1 MPESSPAILDMA
13 FFIRFAINLLSLFVL
28 VRLCYYRKSPNRDFL
43 FSFYLFG
50 IGVFLVTRLL
60 HNVDVSMGFAFS
72 LFAIFSMLRYRTE
85 SISIKEMTYLFLV
98 IGIAL
103 LSAVGQIN
111 YWELLFINLLISGFA
126 AFAESLLFMPKLA
139 EKTIQYERIDN
150 IKPQNREPLLADLK
164 QRTGLNIQT
173 VQIENIDFLKDTAL
187 LKIYYLED
195 ESKPTQQPI
204 DIDNQAGEKI
214 NVSRWSIK

>member
-1 MPESSPAILDMA
+1 MLESGPTTLDVA
-13 FFIRFAINLLSLFVL
+13 FFIRFAINLFSLFVL

-50 IGVFLVTRLL
+50 IGVFFITRLL

-103 LSAVGQIN
+103 LSAVSQIN
-111 YWELLFINLLISGFA
+111 YWELLLINLLISGFA
-126 AFAESLLFMPKLA
+126 AFAESLLFMPNLI
-139 EKTIQYERIDN
+139 EKTIQYEKIDN
-150 IKPQNREPLLADLK
+150 IKPQNRELLLADLK

-173 VQIENIDFLKDTAL
+173 VQIENIDFLRDTAL
-187 LKIYYLED
+187 LKIYYLET
-195 ESKPTQQPI
+195 EPKPTRKPI
-204 DIDNQAGEKI
+204 DIDNQAHEKI
-214 NVSRWSIK
+214 NDGRLPIK

>member
-1 MPESSPAILDMA
+1 MLNSGPNALDIA
-13 FFIRFAINLLSLFVL
+13 FFIRFAINLVSLFVL

-50 IGVFLVTRLL
+50 IGVFFITRLL

-103 LSAVGQIN
+103 LSAVGQIH
-111 YWELLFINLLISGFA
+111 YGELLFINLLISGFA
-126 AFAESLLFMPKLA
+126 AFAESLLFMPNLN
-139 EKTIQYERIDN
+139 EKTIQYEKIDH
-150 IKPQNREPLLADLK
+150 IKPQNRELLLTDLR
-164 QRTGLNIQT
+164 QRTGLDIQS
-173 VQIENIDFLKDTAL
+173 VQVGNIDFLRDTVL

-195 ESKPTQQPI
+195 EQKRMQNPI
-204 DIDNQAGEKI
+204 DKQVDENRDDSHI
-214 NVSRWSIK
+214 SIK

>member
-1 MPESSPAILDMA
+1 MFESSQITLDIA
-13 FFIRFAINLLSLFVL
+13 FFIRFTINMLSLFIL

-139 EKTIQYERIDN
+139 EKTIQYEKIDN
-150 IKPQNREPLLADLK
+150 IKPQNRGLLLADLK

-187 LKIYYLED
+187 LKIYYLE
-195 ESKPTQQPI
+195 EEEQNTMPQSTNI
-204 DIDNQAGEKI
+204 SNQVDEKI
-214 NVSRWSIK
+214 KASQF